1 MREFKTAQLRNDTST
16 VFNEVMLNKS
26 ASIIHRDRPEM
37 VLVLRDH
44 YDHLQERAGEIVR
57 RGGRGSA
64 KIVPELRA
72 DKSES

>member
-1 MREFKTAQLRNDTST
+1 MDSYTVDQLRRSST
-16 VFNEVMLNKS
+16 PIFNKLSNGPVQ
-26 ASIIHRDRPEM
+26 IVHRDRPTM
-37 VLVLRDH
+37 ILVLKDH
-44 YDHLQERAGEIVR
+44 YEHLQERAGKVAL